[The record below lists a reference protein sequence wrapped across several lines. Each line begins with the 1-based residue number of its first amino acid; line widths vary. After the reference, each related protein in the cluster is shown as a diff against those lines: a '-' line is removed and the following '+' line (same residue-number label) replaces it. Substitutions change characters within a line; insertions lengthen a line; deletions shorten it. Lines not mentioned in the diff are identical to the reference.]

1 MIDKD
6 LIDIEGMMI
15 ADGFDEAIIGY
26 CHDMAAG
33 EDRVI
38 YSFNKC
44 IDILKHDMS
53 EEEAIEYMD
62 FNVVGAYMGKKTP
75 LFMRE
80 NE

>member
-26 CHDMAAG
+26 CYDMAAG

-44 IDILKHDMS
+44 VYILKHDMS

-80 NE
+80 DE